1 MLDKCNQIIK
11 EQPDASIIEEV
22 LKYNI
27 PTAGKTYCMSHQL
40 VVREDRVAT
49 KLCIVFDASSKL
61 HGKSLNEKIY
71 QLNTQICFQY
81 CFNLEPTK

>member
-11 EQPDASIIEEV
+11 EQQDASVIEEV

-27 PTAGKTYCMSHQL
+27 PTEGKTYCMPHQL
-40 VVREDRVAT
+40 VVREDRVTT

-61 HGKSLNEKIY
+61 HGKSLNES
-71 QLNTQICFQY
+71 L
-81 CFNLEPTK
+81 